1 MDPNAILQDIRSA
14 YAALLTLI
22 DSDRLDAHDTTEITA
37 DLARGTQDL
46 DAWLCRGGYA
56 PAAWAGAAR

>member
-1 MDPNAILQDIRSA
+1 MDPNATLQTIRSA
-14 YAALLTLI
+14 YTALLTLI
-22 DSDRLDAHDTTEITA
+22 DSDRLDAHDVADIVA
-37 DLARGTQDL
+37 DLASGTQNL